1 MKVTHDLGQW
11 YSEFVLQTSGGLQTV
26 ILDHNEVST
35 HIESTWKL
43 QQYDIA
49 DTKHMINELIFSNR
63 IFSFDVKLSR

>member
-11 YSEFVLQTSGGLQTV
+11 YSEFVLQTSDGLQTV
-26 ILDHNEVST
+26 ILVHNEVST

>member
-1 MKVTHDLGQW
+1 MIWASGIQ
-11 YSEFVLQTSGGLQTV
+11 FVLQTSDGLQTV
-26 ILDHNEVST
+26 ILVHNEVST

>member
-1 MKVTHDLGQW
+1 MKVTCDLGQW
-11 YSEFVLQTSGGLQTV
+11 YLEFVLQTSNGLQTV
-26 ILDHNEVST
+26 ILVHSEVST

-63 IFSFDVKLSR
+63 IFSLDVKLSR